1 MRVWGRSSPGRALEW
16 HSRGKGFDPPRLHQ
30 QKKPAIGN
38 DGRLF
43 PFDIIGFMSH
53 DLSLLETHWKQIKN
67 PLPINQEKNGKE
79 ACQERRYPGEIN
91 HRSDKINCLEL
102 ALPLFLALFYC
113 QPLYRHKL

>member
-1 MRVWGRSSPGRALEW
+1 MSKLVSTANSIAYKINTIPANIIFMVEW

-67 PLPINQEKNGKE
+67 PLPINQEKNGKD

-91 HRSDKINCLEL
+91 HR
-102 ALPLFLALFYC
+102 
-113 QPLYRHKL
+113 R